1 MMVPMMM
8 PTDAAQNYGMMQS
21 QMGNFMM
28 PQPFGQP
35 IQPQQ
40 QQQQQQPGMQ
50 MQQEQLS
57 QQMQMQ
63 QQQQLPQ
70 QTQMFGMQNFV
81 PTVTNTTMQSMP
93 SSQNVPTIQ
102 GTQTQEGPSFVAQT
116 TNQSIV
122 PAPLTLA
129 PIQPDGVSASGAPIS
144 NGATT
149 NINGRT
155 EQKQQSEM
163 DGGYAHC
170 A

>member
-8 PTDAAQNYGMMQS
+8 PTGAAQNYGMMQS

-40 QQQQQQPGMQ
+40 QQQQQPGMQ
-50 MQQEQLS
+50 MQQEQVS
-57 QQMQMQ
+57 QQMQ

-102 GTQTQEGPSFVAQT
+102 GTQTQQGPSFDAQT
-116 TNQSIV
+116 TNQSFV
-122 PAPLTLA
+122 PAPLTMA
-129 PIQPDGVSASGAPIS
+129 PIQPDGVSESGAPIS

-149 NINGRT
+149 DINGRT
-155 EQKQQSEM
+155 EQKLQSEM
-163 DGGYAHC
+163 DGAYAHC